1 MLRRTSRICTNRE
14 ATARARSALLDD
26 LLPAYDY
33 GSKVRVV
40 IHAPPDAIF
49 RGLRS
54 VSLAEMPLAHLLG
67 TLRYLPGLMT
77 GRLKRRP
84 DEATRP
90 FIEVA
95 VSQLLAEDPDRE
107 LVVGCVGV
115 LHNLLDQQVVALDG
129 AEAFRAFHR
138 DGYEKLVQSFRIAD
152 GDETSGYELVAEH
165 RTQVLGSRGRWKFAL
180 YWWLLVGWAG
190 DLLLRMLLGAVK
202 RRAETPTS
210 SG

>member
-1 MLRRTSRICTNRE
+1 MLRSTSRPCTNRE
-14 ATARARSALLDD
+14 ATGRARSALLDD
-26 LLPAYDY
+26 LLPSYDY
-33 GSKVRVV
+33 GSTVRVV

-49 RGLRS
+49 RALRS
-54 VSLAEMPLAHLLG
+54 VTLAEMPLAHLLG

-95 VSQLLAEDPDRE
+95 VSSLLAEDLDRE

-129 AEAFRAFHR
+129 AEAFRTFHR
-138 DGYEKLVQSFRIAD
+138 DGYEKLVQGFRIAD
-152 GDETSGYELVAEH
+152 GDESSGYELVEH
-165 RTQVLGSRGRWKFAL
+165 RTQVLGSSGRWKFAL

-202 RRAETPTS
+202 HRAETPAST
-210 SG
+210 G